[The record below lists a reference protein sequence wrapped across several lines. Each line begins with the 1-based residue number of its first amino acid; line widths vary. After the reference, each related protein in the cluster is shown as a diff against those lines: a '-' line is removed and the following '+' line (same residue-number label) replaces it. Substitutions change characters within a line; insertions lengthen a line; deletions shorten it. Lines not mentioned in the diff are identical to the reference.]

1 KYYNPDII
9 TPEGRSVVE
18 GYATDLVTDYSLEW
32 LEEERDPD
40 KPFAILIHHKAPH
53 RNFMPAIR
61 HLQKYLGT
69 EFPVPTNYFDH
80 YEGRPAAAAQ
90 EMNIYRDMYEG
101 HDLHMTEAA
110 GSSELR
116 FDRWPDDFAR

>member
-1 KYYNPDII
+1 
-9 TPEGRSVVE
+9 
-18 GYATDLVTDYSLEW
+18 
-32 LEEERDPD
+32 PD

-80 YEGRPAAAAQ
+80 YDGRPAAAAQ

-116 FDRWPDDFAR
+116 FDRWPDDFARMTPEQRAAWDARLQANNDAMNEADLHGRDLALW